1 MSRPKA
7 SVPKR
12 YLSLPPISQAGGSS
26 LSRNVWS
33 IGEYGA
39 SSGANSAMTTIAD
52 MMAIGIHGTR
62 AARRAPASRRAGQSK
77 RHNRRRGLGSAGRA
91 EGGRSA
97 MAMAGASHSFG
108 FKRIRPSP
116 PTKWGE
122 REGPARSAGG

>member
-12 YLSLPPISQAGGSS
+12 YLSLPPIIQAGGSS
-26 LSRNVWS
+26 LSRRVWS

-39 SSGANSAMTTIAD
+39 SSGANSAMTMIAD

-77 RHNRRRGLGSAGRA
+77 RHNKRRGLGIA
-91 EGGRSA
+91 EPVGCEGSA
-97 MAMAGASHSFG
+97 MAIARAS
-108 FKRIRPSP
+108 
-116 PTKWGE
+116 WAE
-122 REGPARSAGG
+122 